1 MESVIKERASMDEK
15 IRELRDTVKELLQNI
30 IKRIDDITDEQ
41 NAGGEP
47 DTDRLANLFDDLSSL
62 AEGVS
67 VIKEYYPAI
76 DLMEFR
82 DKLDMMENAMKT
94 YDMMLLSDLLK
105 YELRDLLGFWE
116 NILHD
121 GD

>member
-82 DKLDMMENAMKT
+82 DKLDMMENAMET

>member
-1 MESVIKERASMDEK
+1 MDE
-15 IRELRDTVKELLQNI
+15 RLSELRDTVKELLQNI